1 MSVVLAV
8 AYLGLVQVLD
18 SREMLPPP
26 PEAMGQGDW
35 ESTRSYLF
43 ASHVLI
49 TTTYVLSRY
58 AMTIL
63 PGRAGS
69 GRWSP

>member
-26 PEAMGQGDW
+26 PESCVVRLEEPPDG
-35 ESTRSYLF
+35 
-43 ASHVLI
+43 ASGPPTV
-49 TTTYVLSRY
+49 
-58 AMTIL
+58 
-63 PGRAGS
+63 
-69 GRWSP
+69 

>member
-35 ESTRSYLF
+35 ESTRSY
-43 ASHVLI
+43 
-49 TTTYVLSRY
+49 
-58 AMTIL
+58 
-63 PGRAGS
+63 
-69 GRWSP
+69 